1 MAKARKPGTKKRNRK
16 NFIKRMRAILKNR
29 EVLESLTKK

>member
-16 NFIKRMRAILKNR
+16 NFMKRMRVVLKNQ